1 MEISNDYFSFGEL
14 SVEILKNQLNVIY
27 TEFLELT

>member
-1 MEISNDYFSFGEL
+1 MEISNDDSSFGEL
-14 SVEILKNQLNVIY
+14 SVEILKNQLNVTY